1 MAAGQAV
8 SEFGLQSAGVW
19 RRHLSR
25 AANPMPNTSL
35 NASTWLNYHRVEVEA
50 CANWRSIVQPHADG
64 KQTEE
69 TQIEIDAN
77 EKSRSKNRIDAERGN
92 AGTLLLRSIRARHP
106 SITSNQFNSF
116 LYQNPNLEWNI
127 SKYLCWNS
135 TPPHSNQLIN
145 QLNDR
150 IQTTTDGIQS
160 WTCTD
165 NTRNNRMRNYHKR
178 KKKKQTTAVIIINGN
193 QSTGQKQTKT
203 AQSGSEK
210 KANAKMQRI
219 KGTRLTT
226 GRFDVVDGVSI
237 QLEHFRW
244 IRFLLFVAAHGESV
258 LRYLNQH
265 VVPLLPLFPHAFTP
279 RVQMPAIFIHWLVAF
294 RFA

>member
-1 MAAGQAV
+1 
-8 SEFGLQSAGVW
+8 
-19 RRHLSR
+19 
-25 AANPMPNTSL
+25 
-35 NASTWLNYHRVEVEA
+35 
-50 CANWRSIVQPHADG
+50 
-64 KQTEE
+64 
-69 TQIEIDAN
+69 
-77 EKSRSKNRIDAERGN
+77 
-92 AGTLLLRSIRARHP
+92 
-106 SITSNQFNSF
+106 
-116 LYQNPNLEWNI
+116 
-127 SKYLCWNS
+127 
-135 TPPHSNQLIN
+135 
-145 QLNDR
+145 
-150 IQTTTDGIQS
+150 
-160 WTCTD
+160 
-165 NTRNNRMRNYHKR
+165 MRNYHKR